1 MAGQIRPEQQDGI
14 NDSGPDDDGASS
26 LAGALAATVRRSAGQ
41 MPQDTP
47 MALEYRLA
55 APDETAPR

>member
-1 MAGQIRPEQQDGI
+1 MATEIRPEHQDGI
-14 NDSGPDDDGASS
+14 DGASPEDDGASS

-47 MALEYRLA
+47 MALEYRLT